1 VTAPRLYLITDRRA
15 TGGRPLGAV
24 VAAALAGAERFRLPD
39 GRLPVAVQLREKDLP
54 ARELLALAGVLRAV
68 TAAAR
73 AELFVND
80 RLDVAVACRADGV
93 HVPASGLPPEE
104 ARRLAPRLRVAV
116 STHDPA
122 EVARARAAGAD
133 FAVFGPVFETPSK
146 RAFGP
151 ARGLEALRA
160 AAARG
165 LPVLAL
171 GGVTPERADTC
182 RAAGAS
188 GVSCI
193 RAVLGAPDP
202 GAVTAAFLA
211 RFT

>member
-1 VTAPRLYLITDRRA
+1 
-15 TGGRPLGAV
+15 
-24 VAAALAGAERFRLPD
+24 
-39 GRLPVAVQLREKDLP
+39 
-54 ARELLALAGVLRAV
+54 
-68 TAAAR
+68 
-73 AELFVND
+73 
-80 RLDVAVACRADGV
+80 
-93 HVPASGLPPEE
+93 
-104 ARRLAPRLRVAV
+104 
-116 STHDPA
+116 
-122 EVARARAAGAD
+122 VARARAAGAD